1 MCGWC
6 VFSVVFH
13 RVSEVI
19 VELSNVITLTKN
31 IVIRNNIFI
40 DSRTYAPLFPWQ
52 PVIGV
57 QYCGDVILK
66 GDDFLN
72 GSLTRRSA
80 YTIASRL
87 RMILVF
93 L

>member
-1 MCGWC
+1 M
-6 VFSVVFH
+6 
-13 RVSEVI
+13 
-19 VELSNVITLTKN
+19 TLTKN

-40 DSRTYAPLFPWQ
+40 DSKTYALLFPGQ

-57 QYCGDVILK
+57 QFFSDVAIK

-87 RMILVF
+87 RMIQVF